1 MREAWIVPAVL
12 MVSACAPVEQ
22 TADAAA
28 GVTGA
33 VGQQVTSVVD
43 LPQGPVGLGGAMRV
57 RDDDYSGLTIC
68 YDPNKVNDR
77 QLATVAARHC
87 ARWGKSAVDQGRVRF
102 CTVFSPGARYTCEP
116 TG

>member
-1 MREAWIVPAVL
+1 MRHACIIPAIAFL
-12 MVSACAPVEQ
+12 AACTPVEQ
-22 TADAAA
+22 TADTAAD
-28 GVTGA
+28 VTST

-57 RDDDYSGLTIC
+57 RDDDFSGLTIC
-68 YDPNKVNDR
+68 YDPQKVTDR

-116 TG
+116 AG